1 MMALEGITILD
12 RSQMGP
18 GPYCTMLLADMGA
31 DVIRVDPG
39 GGRSAESRFPFPPGE
54 EDRMRAYDAEERNKR
69 SIILDL
75 RVEGARQVYYRLAE
89 RADVILEQSR
99 PGAPER
105 LGVGYDAIKEK
116 NPRIVYCA
124 ITGYGQ
130 TGPYRDLVGHDINY
144 ISIGG
149 ALGIMGPEAGP
160 PAIPSNIVAD
170 YAAGGMMAAIGILS
184 ALMARQK
191 TGRGQFVDISMTDGV
206 LSMMHV
212 MASMYF
218 ITGMAPQ
225 RGKDMLTGGVPFYNV
240 YETKDGKYI
249 SVGAIESWFYQ
260 NLCSLLGRDDLAAS
274 QWSLEKIEETAST
287 FRQLFLTKTRDEWVA
302 LMKQKD
308 TCTAPVY
315 SMDEVLSDPQIVDRG
330 MVVELDHPRVGKVKQ
345 VGIPIRLSETPGTI
359 RRFPP
364 RRGEHTEEVLLE
376 LGYDQ
381 EFIDGLKAEGAIK

>member
-1 MMALEGITILD
+1 
-12 RSQMGP
+12 
-18 GPYCTMLLADMGA
+18 MLLADMGA

-302 LMKQKD
+302 LMKQRD